1 MNTIPVDHYNEV
13 KTTIGPDV
21 SLLVVSKTR
30 SEEEIMAY
38 YALGQRCFGENHA
51 QEILAKKDLPA
62 DIEWHFIGHLQR
74 NKVRSI
80 APYVSMV
87 ESLDNLPLA
96 KVIEKECARIG
107 KVMPCLAEFH
117 LAVQD
122 ENKTGL
128 AEEDAFAFIDE
139 IMKLPHIHLE
149 GIMAMGPHTEDE
161 EEIRRIFL
169 QGKELFDRI
178 REKYGDQIR
187 ILSMGMSDDYRIAV
201 ECGSTQVR
209 IGSYLFY

>member
-1 MNTIPVDHYNEV
+1 
-13 KTTIGPDV
+13 
-21 SLLVVSKTR
+21 
-30 SEEEIMAY
+30 MAY

-96 KVIEKECARIG
+96 KVIEKECARID

-149 GIMAMGPHTEDE
+149 GIMTMGPHTEDE

-178 REKYGDQIR
+178 REKYGEQIR